1 MSINMGPIMLA
12 IMSQTLCQY
21 IFILFNK
28 TFSSCYCYSLVHHLA
43 VQFCA
48 YDVLMD
54 VVVSKKAISF
64 WVITYSIIFLAQA

>member
-54 VVVSKKAISF
+54 VVLCIDGCCREQEGYLLLGHN
-64 WVITYSIIFLAQA
+64 I